1 MGSDCFSKQA
11 VGQLYF
17 SEVLVLEVKDV
28 LTNILRSEAKD
39 WL

>member
-1 MGSDCFSKQA
+1 MGSGCFSKQA

-17 SEVLVLEVKDV
+17 SEVLVLVVKDV